1 MKQADIARVLN
12 VSQSVVSRLLKKHG
26 ETGSV
31 KDRKRSG
38 RPKATTP
45 RQDRLLFRMSR
56 QNRFYSSETLRTHL
70 HDNHG
75 IRVSRQ
81 LVNSRLLQARLRS
94 RRPAKRLRLTQRHT
108 RERLDLAR
116 QRQAWRLRNWRTV
129 LWTDETRFCLYHT
142 DGRARV
148 RRLPGERY
156 IYPCV
161 QGTVAG
167 GGGSVMVWGAFSYD
181 HCCS

>member
-1 MKQADIARVLN
+1 MPRIKKTEGEIWRIVGMRDGGMKQADIARVLN
-12 VSQSVVSRLLKKHG
+12 VSQSVVSRLLKKHR

-70 HDNHG
+70 RDNHR

-81 LVNSRLLQARLRS
+81 AVNSRLL
-94 RRPAKRLRLTQRHT
+94 
-108 RERLDLAR
+108 
-116 QRQAWRLRNWRTV
+116 
-129 LWTDETRFCLYHT
+129 
-142 DGRARV
+142 
-148 RRLPGERY
+148 
-156 IYPCV
+156 
-161 QGTVAG
+161 
-167 GGGSVMVWGAFSYD
+167 
-181 HCCS
+181 